1 VTGAMHLLGLGG
13 RQVNRYK
20 AYDCFCRAHSTGLAA
35 ATHNRAVCKWMG
47 YGCRQDEEEAV
58 TRLKG
63 AAESTSL
70 ARLMALVLSF
80 SHCYAEA
87 TGNKLRLDRL
97 PQVQLSAIPS
107 AENKYLDRALSLDTA
122 FPPAL
127 CQHLLKSTQEPD
139 PEHVRVLNAAFM
151 RGFSFAGYV

>member
-1 VTGAMHLLGLGG
+1 LLGLGG

-20 AYDCFCRAHSTGLAA
+20 AYDCFCRAHSARLAA

-58 TRLKG
+58 TQLKA
-63 AAESTSL
+63 AAESTSV
-70 ARLMALVLSF
+70 ARLMALVF
-80 SHCYAEA
+80 SLVPR
-87 TGNKLRLDRL
+87 LRRSDRIELILDRSS
-97 PQVQLSAIPS
+97 QVQSSAIPS
-107 AENKYLDRALSLDTA
+107 AESKCLDKALSLNGA

-127 CQHLLKSTQEPD
+127 CQHLLASKKEPD
-139 PEHVRVLNAAFM
+139 PEHVRVLNTAFA

>member
-20 AYDCFCRAHSTGLAA
+20 AYDCFCRAHSAGLAA

-47 YGCRQDEEEAV
+47 YGCRQDEGEAV
-58 TRLKG
+58 TQLKA
-63 AAESTSL
+63 AAESTSV
-70 ARLMALVLSF
+70 ARLMALVLSL
-80 SHCYAEA
+80 SRCYAEA
-87 TGNKLRLDRL
+87 TRNKLILDRL
-97 PQVQLSAIPS
+97 SQVQLSVIPS
-107 AENKYLDRALSLDTA
+107 AEGKCLDKALSLDCA

-127 CQHLLKSTQEPD
+127 CRHLLKSKKEPD
-139 PEHVRVLNAAFM
+139 PEHVRVLKAAFA